1 MKAGR
6 FGLPVIVA
14 CALLQAC
21 TTVARAPVVQL
32 AAPVP
37 GASPVLVRPATDA
50 EAARIEGNL
59 KVPVL
64 SPARSVLADGAPEMA
79 GPGTRPTEEV
89 AGTEALVYLTDP
101 EGRLVSFEGQT
112 RIATTVDGEGRFRF
126 VERLPVGRPL
136 FLTALLPGDRRLVG
150 FVVTRPG
157 DNTVSVSLA
166 STCVAHLLARKA
178 RTAGRDLASYPS
190 ATLLELTEQTRAR
203 MKAGQLPVPDLTI
216 GHDLDVVH
224 AYVAAMAGVT
234 SLRSAW
240 GTLLGIPLV
249 PATTVFRDT
258 EDYVT
263 AAGYGAG
270 HAYWSHSDRIYRVPE
285 AGGPVT
291 RVVGVDAEPT
301 TTVPLPEDGVVARD
315 AAFGPIRFAVHA
327 AGDLAVHAEAH
338 AVVGFVPAADGV
350 RFGRPV
356 LAGRWY
362 RLLGTGEPMDGPDD
376 VDGRTSALL
385 SAPAMAWDDR
395 SGLYV
400 LDVFADRIRHLRG
413 EDGQVKDVA
422 RLASSEATGS
432 AFVSSLLAGEVQGH
446 SGLAWRRLPDGR
458 EQLFTASVDRQRIVV
473 LTQPASGSWAGVRP
487 LPLAGSG
494 QRGLS
499 GDGGSAA
506 EAAFDFPPAI
516 ASVPLALDASG
527 GRLLVADVGNARVRA
542 IDLGTGVVR
551 TVAGGGDRVGDGEA
565 LALRLR
571 FQQPEAIAVGT
582 DGSIYVPVG
591 GESEGLRIWPE
602 TP

>member
-1 MKAGR
+1 MKRGA
-6 FGLPVIVA
+6 FGFPVLVA
-14 CALLQAC
+14 CLLLQAC
-21 TTVARAPVVQL
+21 TTVTRLPVVQL
-32 AAPVP
+32 AAPVS
-37 GASPVLVRPATDA
+37 ASAPVLPRPAADT
-50 EAARIEGNL
+50 EAARLEGNL

-64 SPARSVLADGAPEMA
+64 AAARSVQAGIVPEMA

-166 STCVAHLLARKA
+166 STCVAHLLALKA
-178 RTAGRDLASYPS
+178 RVTGRDLASYPAS
-190 ATLLELTEQTRAR
+190 ALLELTEQTRAR
-203 MKAGQLPVPDLTI
+203 MKSGHLPVPDLTI

-224 AYVAAMAGVT
+224 GYVAAMAGVP
-234 SLRSAW
+234 SLRGAW
-240 GTLLGIPLV
+240 GTLLGSPLV

-270 HAYWSHSDRIYRVPE
+270 HAYWSHSSRIYRVPE
-285 AGGPVT
+285 AGGAVD
-291 RVVGVDAEPT
+291 RVLGADADEPA
-301 TTVPLPEDGVVARD
+301 PPSLPEEGSAAGD
-315 AAFGPIRFAVHA
+315 AVFGPIRFAVDA
-327 AGDLAVHAEAH
+327 LGDLAVHAEAL

-356 LAGRWY
+356 RAGHWY
-362 RLLGTGEPMDGPDD
+362 RLLGTGEMADGPDD
-376 VDGRTSALL
+376 ADGRDSAVMMTT
-385 SAPAMAWDDR
+385 AMAWDDR
-395 SGLYV
+395 GGLYL
-400 LDVFADRIRHLRG
+400 LDAYADRIRHLRG
-413 EDGQVKDVA
+413 EDGQVTGVV
-422 RLASSEATGS
+422 RLASADATGS
-432 AFVSSLLAGEVQGH
+432 AFVSGLLAGEVQGH

-458 EQLFTASVDRQRIVV
+458 EQLFTASVDRQRIMV
-473 LTQPASGSWAGVRP
+473 LTQPGPGSWAGVRL

-494 QRGLS
+494 RRGFA
-499 GDGGSAA
+499 GDGGAAA

-527 GRLLVADVGNARVRA
+527 SRLVVADVGNARLRA
-542 IDLGTGVVR
+542 IDLGTGIIR
-551 TVAGGGDRVGDGEA
+551 TVAGGGDQVGDGEA

-571 FQQPEAIAVGT
+571 FQQPEAIAVGA
-582 DGSIYVPVG
+582 DGSIYMPVG
-591 GESEGLRIWPE
+591 GESEGLRIWPVV
-602 TP
+602 P